1 MKIDSR
7 FQMRCLFLRVRQRAV
22 SPTDQGAQGPPP
34 SFLGASCW
42 RGGGGGAGSRWWVE
56 RKLTKM
62 KIAGFRM

>member
-42 RGGGGGAGSRWWVE
+42 RGGGGGLGVDGGLSE
-56 RKLTKM
+56 S
-62 KIAGFRM
+62 